1 MKQISKSQNNNNNNS
16 FKAKN
21 TPVAPDGGYG
31 WVVVIALSL
40 QVGASINI
48 IPLFADLY
56 GPKFEK
62 FQATETEKSSVLAAF
77 LIFAQG
83 VSLFV
88 GPLVQVSSERIIG
101 MIGATLQTLGVA
113 LSAISTATWHL
124 ILCIGVVTG
133 TGFGISIVN
142 NIIIINKY
150 FNKKIGIAMGLAASL
165 LSIIGLILPQI
176 LKILLPNFEIQNVIL
191 IYSAFQGVTSVLGA
205 ILMKP
210 IDDYSAVNKNLSE
223 ENQENFFRRCLN
235 FWKRVFSLIEWSLL
249 KQPYFLFI
257 TMVNCICMINL
268 QLQLSEISQVAKERN
283 FTLEE
288 RADIISILS
297 VADIFTK
304 VATGV
309 IMDMKIL
316 KKLFDHPMKMLYIF
330 HAAGMGITMIGLAYA
345 NSFAE
350 MAFFVC
356 IASFFNSNILINFSQ
371 ILR

>member
-1 MKQISKSQNNNNNNS
+1 MKQISNSQNNNNNS

-133 TGFGISIVN
+133 IGFGISIVN

-176 LKILLPNFEIQNVIL
+176 LKILLPNFEIQTVIF

-210 IDDYSAVNKNLSE
+210 LDNYSAVSKDLSE

>member
-1 MKQISKSQNNNNNNS
+1 
-16 FKAKN
+16 
-21 TPVAPDGGYG
+21 
-31 WVVVIALSL
+31 
-40 QVGASINI
+40 
-48 IPLFADLY
+48 
-56 GPKFEK
+56 
-62 FQATETEKSSVLAAF
+62 
-77 LIFAQG
+77 
-83 VSLFV
+83 
-88 GPLVQVSSERIIG
+88 
-101 MIGATLQTLGVA
+101 
-113 LSAISTATWHL
+113 
-124 ILCIGVVTG
+124 
-133 TGFGISIVN
+133 
-142 NIIIINKY
+142 
-150 FNKKIGIAMGLAASL
+150 MGLAASL

>member
-1 MKQISKSQNNNNNNS
+1 M
-16 FKAKN
+16 
-21 TPVAPDGGYG
+21 
-31 WVVVIALSL
+31 
-40 QVGASINI
+40 
-48 IPLFADLY
+48 
-56 GPKFEK
+56 
-62 FQATETEKSSVLAAF
+62 
-77 LIFAQG
+77 
-83 VSLFV
+83 
-88 GPLVQVSSERIIG
+88 
-101 MIGATLQTLGVA
+101 
-113 LSAISTATWHL
+113 
-124 ILCIGVVTG
+124 
-133 TGFGISIVN
+133 
-142 NIIIINKY
+142 
-150 FNKKIGIAMGLAASL
+150 
-165 LSIIGLILPQI
+165 
-176 LKILLPNFEIQNVIL
+176 IL

-235 FWKRVFSLIEWSLL
+235 FWKRVFSLVEWSLL